1 MVQELPQS
9 MSPTSRRV
17 LLASQSPRRRQLLG
31 MIVPSFEIVN
41 IDTDEV
47 YPSSLT
53 AIEVPA
59 YLSLL
64 KSQAYH
70 RNLKSDE
77 LLITADTVVIHN
89 GEILGKPSDE
99 GEACRMLSS
108 LASDEH
114 MVVTGVT
121 LAIAGRRE
129 TFAETTYVRFG
140 ALSDRQIRNYIRT
153 FAPFDKTGAYGIQEW
168 IGAVAIEGIRGCFY
182 NVMGLPLHT
191 LYRHILDFA

>member
-64 KSQAYH
+64 KSQTYH

-89 GEILGKPSDE
+89 GEILGKPRDE
-99 GEACRMLSS
+99 AEAFRMLSS

-153 FAPFDKTGAYGIQEW
+153 FAPFDKAGAYGIQEW